1 MNVLFLRPN
10 FLKTTMKKNLKKWAL
25 LLVTAITLPATGMAQ
40 DKVEASVGAD
50 LVSGY
55 IWRGQDFGGVSIQ
68 PSLSVAYKGL
78 SLTAWGSVGIDSEDA
93 KEFDLT
99 LAYEIGN
106 FSVSI
111 TDFWCI
117 PSGEDIK
124 YFNYGAHTT
133 AHVFEAQIGY
143 DFGPLA
149 LNWYTNIA
157 GADGVNEDGERAYSS
172 YINMI
177 APFTLG
183 GLEWEAE
190 IGATPWATDYYANT
204 NGFAVCDISLGAS
217 KGIKITEAYSLPV
230 FAKATFN
237 PAADKAYFTFGLSF

>member
-157 GADGVNEDGERAYSS
+157 GADVE
-172 YINMI
+172 
-177 APFTLG
+177 TL
-183 GLEWEAE
+183 
-190 IGATPWATDYYANT
+190 
-204 NGFAVCDISLGAS
+204 
-217 KGIKITEAYSLPV
+217 
-230 FAKATFN
+230 
-237 PAADKAYFTFGLSF
+237 